1 MTDTAQAHVP
11 PGTTAGALL
20 RAAREKQGVHI
31 AVLAAAIKI
40 SPRKLDALEG
50 DRYAELPD
58 ATFTRALAQTV
69 CRALKIDS
77 APVMALLPTAQQ
89 KTLDAVG
96 EGLNTPFRDR
106 SPGAD
111 LGALLPRAPLVWAG
125 LALLAAAALVYYWPA
140 RTASLPSLTTTPS
153 VAPAPAATVA
163 ADLSRPE
170 AVPPLPASAASAATP
185 VAEAASEPMRAA
197 PVAPAGTGAVT
208 AAPVAAAASGVPLQP
223 DQSAR
228 PANLPPTVMPSA
240 TGATVAVSEPVWLEV
255 TDASGQVV
263 FQRTI
268 QPGETLTFDQTPPLR
283 LKIGNST
290 AAKLTFRG
298 EPVDLNT
305 FTRGNVAR
313 LTLK

>member
-1 MTDTAQAHVP
+1 MTDTAQAPVP

-20 RAAREKQGVHI
+20 RAAREQQGVHI

-77 APVMALLPTAQQ
+77 APVMALLPTAEQ
-89 KTLDAVG
+89 KTLDTVG

-106 SPGAD
+106 SAGAD

-125 LALLAAAALVYYWPA
+125 VALLAAAALVYYWPA
-140 RTASLPSLTTTPS
+140 RTVSQPVPLPSMST
-153 VAPAPAATVA
+153 APVPAATGVI
-163 ADLSRPE
+163 E
-170 AVPPLPASAASAATP
+170 TPPSAASAASGASSF
-185 VAEAASEPMRAA
+185 AEAASDAMRASPA
-197 PVAPAGTGAVT
+197 VPAVPPAAVAVPAT
-208 AAPVAAAASGVPLQP
+208 PASGVALLP
-223 DQSAR
+223 DLSVR
-228 PANLPPTVMPSA
+228 PANLPATVMPSA

-283 LKIGNST
+283 LKIGNSA

-305 FTRGNVAR
+305 FTRANVAR
-313 LTLK
+313 VTLK